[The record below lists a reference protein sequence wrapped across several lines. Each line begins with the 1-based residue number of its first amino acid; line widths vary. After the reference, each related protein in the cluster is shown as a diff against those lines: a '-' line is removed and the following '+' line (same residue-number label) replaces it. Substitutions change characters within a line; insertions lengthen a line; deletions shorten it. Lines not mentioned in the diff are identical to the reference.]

1 MTVEF
6 LREDLLLM
14 LILVTVTGIL
24 VLVEHLLFGRMWAGN
39 ELARRVMGHTTVLVV
54 IGVPALLGYMDF
66 YTWLMACVV
75 TVVAGGIVGAI
86 EVTQRERQKVAYVN
100 ELRAWAEKM
109 AAEEGIGDGA
119 DRQQ

>member
-39 ELARRVMGHTTVLVV
+39 ELARRTMGHTTVLVV

>member
-75 TVVAGGIVGAI
+75 TVVAGGIVGAS

>member
-1 MTVEF
+1 M
-6 LREDLLLM
+6 LLM

-100 ELRAWAEKM
+100 ELRAWAEKTRRGSGM
-109 AAEEGIGDGA
+109 AQIGKM
-119 DRQQ
+119 RMRFTRMSSR